1 MKSRGTISLV
11 FRDEIIATK
20 SYQNPYYRRKYIE
33 YWRLQY
39 GKRFEK
45 CVLQISPETDESA
58 IREDGTN
65 IRNPKGIKRKAFD
78 PYLKMIA

>member
-1 MKSRGTISLV
+1 MKSRGTISLI
-11 FRDEIIATK
+11 FREEVIATK
-20 SYQNPYYRRKYIE
+20 TYQNPYYRRKYIE

-45 CVLQISPETDESA
+45 CVLQICPETDELA
-58 IREDGTN
+58 VNKDGTN
-65 IRNPKGIKRKAFD
+65 IRTPKGIKRKAFD